1 MLYCNCIYG
10 HILYIDLIIDSFPLS
25 VFLGKG
31 VFIVKKT
38 IFALAAGLMCITA
51 APALAAN
58 NPFQDVPKDHWSY
71 DAVTQPPMAYWRDTA
86 TEVSVEIKS

>member
-1 MLYCNCIYG
+1 M
-10 HILYIDLIIDSFPLS
+10 DLIIDSFPLS

-71 DAVTQPPMAYWRDTA
+71 DAVTQLAADGILEGYA